1 MHTLRTLAVAAA
13 ALMAAAAAHADPKPL
28 PSPAGAEPID
38 GPSVYEAFKGKE
50 GIARIME
57 DFVPRIF
64 ADPRIARRFTMT
76 NPDRLKLM
84 LTQQVCYLVG
94 GPCEYSGRD
103 MTEVHAKLGLTNAD
117 FNALAEDLQI
127 SMDREK
133 VPFHA
138 QNRLLARLAP
148 MQRVIVTK

>member
-1 MHTLRTLAVAAA
+1 MYTLRTLAVAAA
-13 ALMAAAAAHADPKPL
+13 AILAASTVHAEPKAL

-38 GPSVYEAFKGKE
+38 GQSVYDAFRGKE

-64 ADPRIARRFTMT
+64 ADPRIAGHFKTT

-84 LTQQVCYLVG
+84 LTQQVCYLTG

-103 MTEVHAKLGLTNAD
+103 MTEVHANLGLTNAD
-117 FNALAEDLQI
+117 FNALAEDLQV
-127 SMDREK
+127 SMDKED
-133 VPFHA
+133 VPFRA